1 VKVLVTHPGSSLYGS
16 DRMLL
21 ETLIGMVDAGLD
33 AVLTVPQDGPLVE
46 EAERHGVPVVL
57 SPVPVLR
64 KSALS
69 LRGFAALA
77 RSAAA
82 GLVRG
87 GVVLRRVR
95 PDVVYVSTLTTPTWI
110 LLARAAG
117 APVVGHVHEAES
129 GPSRWLQRL
138 MTAPLLACSALLVNS
153 TYALD
158 VLAHSW
164 PELRSRSTVV
174 LNGVAGPPPA
184 VPPPPRPA
192 GPVRLLYVGRL
203 SERKGVLVALAA
215 LEELL
220 RTGVDVRLDLVGDVF
235 AEHAEFAHRLH
246 DRVARSEL
254 RDHVAI
260 HGFAVDVWTHLSACD
275 ILLVPSVLPEPF
287 GNSAVEGVLAARP
300 VIASRTGG
308 LPEAVGHFTSTR
320 LVAPGDPVDLAAA
333 IRTVIS
339 SLPEVAAAAQRDAA
353 RAAALY
359 APRRYRDDVVAHVLA
374 TVRSPGL
381 PSARALVAR
390 GWSVLGRRDVEELT

>member
-1 VKVLVTHPGSSLYGS
+1 VKVLVSHPGASLYGS

-21 ETLIGMVDAGLD
+21 ESLIGMVEAGLD
-33 AVLTVPQDGPLVE
+33 AVLTVPEDGPLVE
-46 EAERHGVPVVL
+46 QAKRHGVPVVL
-57 SPVPVLR
+57 CPAPVLR

-69 LRGFAALA
+69 PRGFAALA
-77 RSAAA
+77 RETAV
-82 GLVRG
+82 GVVRG
-87 GVVLRRVR
+87 WGTLRRLR
-95 PDVVYVSTLTTPTWI
+95 PDVVYVSTLTTPTWT
-110 LLARAAG
+110 LLARVAG

-129 GPSRWLQRL
+129 GPPRWVQRL
-138 MTAPLLACSALLVNS
+138 ITAPLLTCSSLLVNS

-158 VLAHSW
+158 VLARSW
-164 PELRSRSTVV
+164 PGLRNRSTVV
-174 LNGVAGPPPA
+174 LNGVAGPPA
-184 VPPPPRPA
+184 ADPPPPRPA
-192 GPVRLLYVGRL
+192 RPVRLLYVGRL

-220 RTGVDVRLDLVGDVF
+220 STGVDVRLDLVGDVF
-235 AEHAEFAHRLH
+235 AEHAEFARHLH
-246 DRVARSEL
+246 DRVGRPEL

-260 HGFAVDVWTHLSACD
+260 HGFAADVWDHLSTCD
-275 ILLVPSVLPEPF
+275 VLLVPSVLPEPF

-339 SLPEVAAAAQRDAA
+339 SLPEVAADAQRDAA